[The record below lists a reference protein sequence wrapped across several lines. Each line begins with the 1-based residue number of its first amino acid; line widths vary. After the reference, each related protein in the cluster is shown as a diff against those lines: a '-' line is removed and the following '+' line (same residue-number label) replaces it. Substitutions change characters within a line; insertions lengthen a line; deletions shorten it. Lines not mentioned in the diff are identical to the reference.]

1 MMKKIVVVLII
12 FCCSFGLRGQAD
24 SVGDDSYGGNYPVMP
39 EYPGGNDSLL
49 KFINYNLKNPLEET
63 VQGIVKVL
71 FIVEKDGSLTN
82 IKIAKS
88 LGEAYDN
95 EAIRVV
101 KLMPKWI
108 PGKENGNPMSVKVLL
123 PIKFKFK

>member
-1 MMKKIVVVLII
+1 MKRIIVVLIL
-12 FCCSFGLRGQAD
+12 FCCSLGLSGQTD
-24 SVGDDSYGGNYPVMP
+24 SVCDDSYGGSYPLMP
-39 EYPGGNDSLL
+39 AYPGGKDSLL
-49 KFINYNLKNPLEET
+49 KFINDNLKYPAHDT
-63 VQGIVKVL
+63 TQGTVKVSM
-71 FIVEKDGSLTN
+71 IVYKDGALTN

-108 PGKENGNPMSVKVLL
+108 PGKENGNPVGVKVLL
-123 PIKFKFK
+123 PIKFKLK